1 MLTKIWSAAKEL
13 KKGHSVFSRN
23 THTHNGV
30 STVVLGW
37 SSRSS
42 SSSSR
47 WVMRC
52 ARDKRGEGG
61 EGGEKERNKRGNEG
75 KKKRFESFEVIG
87 METNTMTSIGWNG
100 TVDVMMDLLLL

>member
-42 SSSSR
+42 RSSSSSSR

-75 KKKRFESFEVIG
+75 KKRGSSPLK
-87 METNTMTSIGWNG
+87 
-100 TVDVMMDLLLL
+100 